1 MWIEATAAGLVGL
14 ALLWLVFEPLLVP
27 RIGAAPDALD
37 VDGFEDLEDTRSG
50 VALAALKEIEFDRET
65 GKLSDGDFEF
75 LRQKYTVE
83 ALEALRAEDAGA
95 PDQIEAE
102 VAARVAT
109 IRAASTTGTACVGC
123 GAHAGP
129 DAKFCPSCG
138 LPTGTPTACAKCG
151 IEIPP
156 GSRYCAACGSRVAA

>member
-1 MWIEATAAGLVGL
+1 MLIEVLAAALVGL
-14 ALLWLVFEPLLVP
+14 SLLWLVFEPLLVAHV
-27 RIGAAPDALD
+27 GASPDVFD

-65 GKLSDGDFEF
+65 GKLSDADYEF
-75 LRQKYTVE
+75 LKQKYTVE
-83 ALEALRAEDAGA
+83 ALEALRTEDAGA
-95 PDQIEAE
+95 PDVLEAE
-102 VAARVAT
+102 VAARVAS
-109 IRAASTTGTACVGC
+109 IRAAGQRGAACAGC

-138 LPTGTPTACAKCG
+138 LPVGVPAACAKCG
-151 IEIPP
+151 IDLPV